1 MVLPGKKSKEK
12 KKQKSKETKR
22 IEKKKERTTYCP
34 VEKNK
39 K

>member
-1 MVLPGKKSKEK
+1 MVLPGKKRKEK

-22 IEKKKERTTYCP
+22 IEKKKRTTYCP